1 MSPLFCF
8 GFASVST
15 ERSWIPRKEEI
26 LDPKDPPLL
35 EFHLLSCLTDVPLT
49 RQMSSI
55 IAGFSAAT
63 EPSKNYAKG
72 AQKGTFISYEERA
85 AESGGQEVLYG

>member
-1 MSPLFCF
+1 
-8 GFASVST
+8 
-15 ERSWIPRKEEI
+15 
-26 LDPKDPPLL
+26 
-35 EFHLLSCLTDVPLT
+35 
-49 RQMSSI
+49 MSSI